1 MPASKRR
8 NLTTKSSS
16 WERLGPRI
24 SCVWWNFPENGHRI
38 SPFVAN
44 HVHSRPD
51 SGSLTYLRSH
61 FSTSRLIYF
70 RQERYTPWKKS
81 IVWESIFTTKFL
93 PFLCSIS
100 IHLRGNID
108 CRNECQNKTTSCSRF
123 LSYFRVQIF
132 SILPVYNLEQV
143 TSISI
148 ISNGFY
154 LKKDENKN
162 KNVLSKNS
170 MISNET
176 QFDTINFIYIFHA

>member
-1 MPASKRR
+1 MYFSVKKLIHHPRKRLYNLIKTCNIKKKRGEKRKKNVGAMPASKRR

-70 RQERYTPWKKS
+70 RQERYTPWKKIYRMGIHFHDEVSS
-81 IVWESIFTTKFL
+81 IAMLKFRFIFEETSTVEMNVKIRQRLARVFCHIFAYKF
-93 PFLCSIS
+93 FLFFLFITW
-100 IHLRGNID
+100 
-108 CRNECQNKTTSCSRF
+108 NK
-123 LSYFRVQIF
+123 
-132 SILPVYNLEQV
+132 
-143 TSISI
+143 
-148 ISNGFY
+148 
-154 LKKDENKN
+154 
-162 KNVLSKNS
+162 
-170 MISNET
+170 
-176 QFDTINFIYIFHA
+176 

>member
-1 MPASKRR
+1 MYFSVKKLIHHPRKRLYNLIKTCNIKKKKGKKRKKNVGAMPASKRR

-61 FSTSRLIYF
+61 FSTRKMYTVKKNLSYGNPFSRRSFFHCYA
-70 RQERYTPWKKS
+70 Q
-81 IVWESIFTTKFL
+81 V
-93 PFLCSIS
+93 S

-123 LSYFRVQIF
+123 LSYFRVEIF

-154 LKKDENKN
+154 
-162 KNVLSKNS
+162 
-170 MISNET
+170 
-176 QFDTINFIYIFHA
+176 